1 MPGSRESEINQKPL
15 GEADVYTTDY
25 QAKLPE
31 KDFIK
36 DEHMTHDV
44 GAERMGTHTFR
55 TYSVLGTVEGFLE
68 EWAWS

>member
-1 MPGSRESEINQKPL
+1 M
-15 GEADVYTTDY
+15 YTTDY